1 MVAVLRR
8 VARIGNVVQLIF
20 DSEEDARLFL
30 CLLGLESGGNLLI
43 RSGDGDGLRVRV
55 EWNNETRERFVEFIR
70 KKKPPARVPETIE
83 KYIRCIERFL
93 ERSSGVITVDALL
106 KHVRTKHD
114 NRALRNL
121 LHFLYYY
128 RFIDKYVYEELLSR
142 VPRPSNGGNGLAED
156 YVPLSAVL
164 RSFARV
170 LDTKRFEP
178 SLKLFYLALYYSG
191 GQRME
196 QLLEA
201 IKNPRYQRIGGRG
214 YARLRVQGSG
224 TKEAWWAWIP
234 LDILEPLIRD
244 PPRRTPAG
252 IRQKLHRNHVVTP
265 TYIRSFCWQTA
276 KQILG
281 HDLAL
286 LLQGRIGELKKYTT
300 AMSYDDLVFQL
311 DEKYS
316 VWKQFID
323 ELVENRVLDI
333 EESMERARRIREK
346 YRLLIPV

>member
-8 VARIGNVVQLIF
+8 VARIGNVVQLVF

-30 CLLGLESGGNLLI
+30 GLLGLESGGDLPA

-55 EWNNETRERFVEFIR
+55 DWNSEMRERFVEFIR
-70 KKKPPARVPETIE
+70 KKKKPPVRDPETIE

-93 ERSSGVITVDALL
+93 ERSGGVITVDALL

-128 RFIDKYVYEELLSR
+128 RFIDKYVYEEFLAR
-142 VPRPSNGGNGLAED
+142 VPRPSGDGGGGLAED

-214 YARLRVQGSG
+214 YARLRVRGSG
-224 TKEAWWAWIP
+224 TKEAW
-234 LDILEPLIRD
+234 
-244 PPRRTPAG
+244 
-252 IRQKLHRNHVVTP
+252 
-265 TYIRSFCWQTA
+265 
-276 KQILG
+276 
-281 HDLAL
+281 
-286 LLQGRIGELKKYTT
+286 
-300 AMSYDDLVFQL
+300 
-311 DEKYS
+311 
-316 VWKQFID
+316 
-323 ELVENRVLDI
+323 
-333 EESMERARRIREK
+333 
-346 YRLLIPV
+346 